1 MRLRTLTVSN
11 FRQFYGTQ
19 TIRFATEADKNVT
32 VLYGANGSG
41 KTTLLN
47 AFTWCLFKKF
57 TPAFENQDHLI
68 NERALHEAQP
78 LDEVIASVRLE
89 FEHEGKTYNITRE
102 SSTKKTR
109 DGGLQ
114 LGRDAEAK
122 MWHTDE
128 TGRQSATNKMPED
141 AINQIIP
148 ERLHRFFFFDGE
160 RIEHLVKP
168 SAYEEIGIAI
178 KTVLGLTI
186 IERAIKH
193 LFSVGK
199 KLEGELRDVAPP
211 DMQLILDDLE
221 SLSRQIAE
229 KTSSIATESGRRA
242 NLKIE
247 IEAVN
252 ARLRALDK
260 EKEMQERRDILE
272 EEFEAGRTRIQA
284 IRTELSHKFSLDGHL
299 AFSGNLC
306 DIAIAKL
313 DKLRERGALP
323 TPLKRQFVEDLL
335 ESAICI
341 CGSTLE
347 FGSERYRSV
356 AEWKEKAGNA
366 EVEEV
371 WTKLSAST
379 NDFVRNRQEFYK
391 DLQNRHDE
399 LAAVQQAQERRMTEI
414 SAIDSA
420 IDKRGSEEARDL
432 GQKRKAHELANEDS
446 IGRSSILTKDLA
458 DLQERHRTKAKEQQA
473 KELEGQLAQ
482 LAQRRL
488 GVVQETRNVFD
499 QILQIRT
506 EEVRQKLDT
515 RLKSI
520 YRKIS
525 FKRYTPQL
533 TEDFRL
539 DLVKT
544 VGSVDGAV
552 AKGQGEN
559 QILSL
564 AFVGAIADL
573 ARERYQEATAKE
585 GGLASFQGGIYPIVM
600 DSPFGS
606 LDVGYQTEVAKAI
619 PELAPQV
626 VVFVSKSQGLGAVQ
640 AELAP
645 RVGERYVISYWTPK
659 SDVSGEAIELDGRDC
674 AYISASGNEYEWA
687 EVMEVPI
694 AKARN

>member
-11 FRQFYGTQ
+11 FRQFYGSQ
-19 TIRFATEADKNVT
+19 TIRFATDADKNVT

-57 TPAFENQDHLI
+57 TPAFENQEHLI

-78 LDEVIASVRLE
+78 LDEVVASVRLE

-102 SSTKKTR
+102 SSTRKTR

-168 SAYEEIGIAI
+168 NAYEEIGEAI

-193 LFSVGK
+193 LFNVGK

-221 SLSRQIAE
+221 SLSRQIAD
-229 KTSSIATESGRRA
+229 KTAAIATESSRRA
-242 NLKIE
+242 NLKVE

-252 ARLRALDK
+252 ARLRTLDK

-272 EEFEAGRTRIQA
+272 EEYEAGRTRIQA

-299 AFSGNLC
+299 AFSGSLC
-306 DIAIAKL
+306 EIAIAKL

-335 ESAICI
+335 ESAVCI
-341 CGSTLE
+341 CGSALE
-347 FGSERYRSV
+347 LGSERYRSV

-371 WTKLSAST
+371 WTNLSAST
-379 NDFVRNRQEFYK
+379 SEFMRKREEFYK

-420 IDKRGSEEARDL
+420 IDKRGSEEAREL

-446 IGRSSILTKDLA
+446 IGRSSVLTKDLA
-458 DLQERHRTKAKEQQA
+458 DLQERQKAKAKEQQA
-473 KELEGQLAQ
+473 KELEGKLAQ

-488 GVVQETRNVFD
+488 GIVQETRGVFD

-533 TEDFRL
+533 TEDFHL

-573 ARERYQEATAKE
+573 ARERYQEASAKE

-640 AELAP
+640 VELAP

-659 SDVSGEAIELDGRDC
+659 SDVSGEAIELDGSDC
-674 AYISASGNEYEWA
+674 AYISPSGNEYEWA

>member
-1 MRLRTLTVSN
+1 MKLRTLTVSN
-11 FRQFYGTQ
+11 FRQFYGSQ
-19 TIRFATEADKNVT
+19 TIRFATANDKNVT

-47 AFTWCLFKKF
+47 AFTWCLFNKF
-57 TPAFENQDHLI
+57 TPAFENTDHLI
-68 NERALHEAQP
+68 NERAWHEAQA

-102 SSTKKTR
+102 SSLRKTR
-109 DGGLQ
+109 EGGTQ
-114 LGRDAEAK
+114 LGRDSEAK

-128 TGRQSATNKMPED
+128 TGRQSSTNKLPED

-160 RIEHLVKP
+160 RIEQLVKP
-168 SAYEEIGIAI
+168 SAYEEIGEAI

-186 IERAIKH
+186 IERAVKH
-193 LFSVGK
+193 LFGVGK
-199 KLEGELRDVAPP
+199 KLEGELREVAPP
-211 DMQLILDDLE
+211 DMQLILDELE
-221 SLSRQIAE
+221 SLSRQITE
-229 KTSSIATESGRRA
+229 KNTAIASEQTMRA
-242 NLKIE
+242 NLKVE
-247 IEAVN
+247 IEAIN
-252 ARLRALDK
+252 ARLRTLDK
-260 EKEMQERRDILE
+260 EKDLQERRDVLE
-272 EEFEAGRTRIQA
+272 EEYEAGRARIQA
-284 IRTELSHKFSLDGHL
+284 IRTELSHKFSIDGHL
-299 AFSGNLC
+299 AFSATLC
-306 DIAIAKL
+306 DIAMKKL
-313 DKLRERGALP
+313 DSLRERGALP

-335 ESAICI
+335 EKAECI
-341 CGSTLE
+341 CGSPLE
-347 FGSERYRSV
+347 PGSERYRLV
-356 AEWKEKAGNA
+356 AEWKERAGND

-379 NDFVRNRQEFYK
+379 GEFLRKREEFYL

-399 LAAVQQAQERRMTEI
+399 LAAVQQAQERRQAEI
-414 SAIDSA
+414 SAIDNA
-420 IDKRGSEEARDL
+420 IDKRGSEEAREL
-432 GQKRKAHELANEDS
+432 GQKRKLFEQQNEDS
-446 IGRSSILTKDLA
+446 IGRSSVLSKDLFDA
-458 DLQERHRTKAKEQQA
+458 QERHKQKAKEQQA
-473 KELEGQLAQ
+473 KELEGQKAQ

-488 GVVQETRNVFD
+488 RVVQETKKVFE

-506 EEVRQKLDT
+506 EEVRHKLDT

-525 FKRYTPQL
+525 FKRYTPEL
-533 TEDFRL
+533 TKDFHL
-539 DLVKT
+539 DLLKT
-544 VGSVDGAV
+544 VGLVDEAV

-573 ARERYQEATAKE
+573 ARERYQEASAKD

-606 LDVGYQTEVAKAI
+606 LDIGYQTEVAKAI

-645 RVGERYVISYWTPK
+645 KLGERYVISYWTPK
-659 SDVSGEAIELDGRDC
+659 TDVSDEMIELDGREC
-674 AYISASGNEYEWA
+674 SYISASGNEYEWA
-687 EVMEVPI
+687 EVEEVPI
-694 AKARN
+694 AKERN